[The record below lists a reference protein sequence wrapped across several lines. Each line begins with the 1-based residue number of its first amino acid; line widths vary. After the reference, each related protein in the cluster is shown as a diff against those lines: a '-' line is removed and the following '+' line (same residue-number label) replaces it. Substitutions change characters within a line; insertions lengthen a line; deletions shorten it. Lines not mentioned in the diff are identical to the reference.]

1 MFRGMHGS
9 LSHSPETKML
19 FVLLL
24 WRTLA
29 NAITYHSLEKWEQSM
44 RPESQAPFMI
54 LTGRNEDL
62 KRTNNQRQTQFP
74 GILVRGVGVCGFD
87 WR

>member
-1 MFRGMHGS
+1 MV
-9 LSHSPETKML
+9 P
-19 FVLLL
+19 
-24 WRTLA
+24 
-29 NAITYHSLEKWEQSM
+29 EQSM

-74 GILVRGVGVCGFD
+74 GILVRGVGGMLNVPHVDSALKSFIENF
-87 WR
+87 RKNEI